1 MADCAS
7 SWLACRLSHAH
18 HDQVQST
25 SPDESNNADHYSDEQ
40 WGDAWAG
47 EEQQEQASSPAQN
60 VAQEPAQKA
69 VEARDDLTSAPK
81 GLGEFKAARRRA
93 GKAEKLPQ
101 TPKPQRVPR
110 KQKAMEALALDRQ
123 AIEEK
128 DWGAPTAFDPK
139 WTTFI
144 TLAILGM
151 IIACLALM
159 QLSGPATQEGSDI
172 TGKEQRKEMLEAELH
187 RLTSR
192 EQEARKMYADFASA
206 RVVEEILPM
215 IRNSKELGDLIRR
228 IGHDSTVG
236 SDWRPPADAD
246 WRAGLF
252 GNRLFAVLSGDMPDF
267 SNFSAY
273 FVLEGDLLLLDWK
286 ATTAYS
292 STSFDELVQGK
303 GDGSEIRGYLKPAE
317 FYYGDFTK
325 DQYHCYQ
332 LESPDRREVVWCYV
346 KRSSELAIELGRY
359 FLKGEIIEEST
370 DELPMTL
377 KLSRMEGRSMP
388 NQWLLDGLLYKN
400 WIPTP

>member
-1 MADCAS
+1 M
-7 SWLACRLSHAH
+7 
-18 HDQVQST
+18 QPT
-25 SPDESNNADHYSDEQ
+25 SPDEPNNAGHDSDEQ

-60 VAQEPAQKA
+60 VPQEPAQKA
-69 VEARDDLTSAPK
+69 VEARDDLPSAPK
-81 GLGEFKAARRRA
+81 GLGEFKAARRRR

-101 TPKPQRVPR
+101 TPKPHKPQRVPR
-110 KQKAMEALALDRQ
+110 KQMAMEALALDRQ

-128 DWGAPTAFDPK
+128 DWGAPTVFDPK
-139 WTTFI
+139 WTIII
-144 TLAILGM
+144 TLAILSM

-159 QLSGPATQEGSDI
+159 QLSGPATQEGAEN
-172 TGKEQRKEMLEAELH
+172 TRKEQRKKMLETELH
-187 RLTSR
+187 KLTSR

-215 IRNSKELGDLIRR
+215 IRNSKELGNLIRR
-228 IGHDSTVG
+228 VGHEPTVD

-267 SNFSAY
+267 SSFSAY

-292 STSFDELVQGK
+292 STSFDELVQGR

-332 LESPDRREVVWCYV
+332 FESPDKREVVWCYV

-359 FLKGEIIEEST
+359 FLKGEIIEQNTE
-370 DELPMTL
+370 ELPMTL
-377 KLSRMEGRSMP
+377 KLSRAAGKSMP

-400 WIPTP
+400 WISTP

>member
-1 MADCAS
+1 M
-7 SWLACRLSHAH
+7 
-18 HDQVQST
+18 QPT
-25 SPDESNNADHYSDEQ
+25 SPDEPNNADHCSDEQ

-47 EEQQEQASSPAQN
+47 EEQLEQASS
-60 VAQEPAQKA
+60 PAQKA
-69 VEARDDLTSAPK
+69 VEARDDLPSAPK
-81 GLGEFKAARRRA
+81 GLGEFKAARRRR
-93 GKAEKLPQ
+93 GKAERLPQ

-110 KQKAMEALALDRQ
+110 KQMAMEALALDRQ

-128 DWGAPTAFDPK
+128 DWGAPTVFDPK
-139 WTTFI
+139 WTIFI

-159 QLSGPATQEGSDI
+159 QLSGPATQEGADKI
-172 TGKEQRKEMLEAELH
+172 RKEQRKKMLQAELNK
-187 RLTSR
+187 LTSR
-192 EQEARKMYADFASA
+192 ENEARKMYADFASA

-215 IRNSKELGDLIRR
+215 IRNSKELGNLIRR
-228 IGHDSTVG
+228 VGHEPTVER
-236 SDWRPPADAD
+236 DWRPPADAD

-252 GNRLFAVLSGDMPDF
+252 GNRLFAVLSGDLPGNF

-286 ATTAYS
+286 ATTAYGS
-292 STSFDELVQGK
+292 ASFDELVQGE

-317 FYYGDFTK
+317 LYYGDFTEDK
-325 DQYHCYQ
+325 YHCYQ
-332 LESPDRREVVWCYV
+332 FESPDKHEVVWCYV

-359 FLKGEIIEEST
+359 FLKGEIIEQST
-370 DELPMTL
+370 EELPMTL
-377 KLSRMEGRSMP
+377 KLSRVEGRCMP